1 MFYPKPLL
9 MKQVLL
15 LASLFIVFT
24 SCARRKM
31 EARVDRF
38 GIKTI
43 AILPAQLEVTGNT
56 PKKLSPEQL
65 QQIIVQN
72 KKFLDQALYI
82 DLAQY
87 VDSRLRRY
95 SQVQFQSAD
104 RTRKLLEDKG
114 INDTVSWQM
123 DPADLAKIL
132 GVDAVVSAKVT
143 QNHILSDEVA
153 MGIDVIGGIVRQTV
167 PGLPLPYGAAR
178 TSDMYVSCSLIKG
191 GYSVWST
198 RFTNRTDWNYPF
210 QNAIQ
215 RATSSIAYRFPL

>member
-1 MFYPKPLL
+1 

-15 LASLFIVFT
+15 LASLFIIIS

-38 GIKTI
+38 NIRTI

-65 QQIIVQN
+65 QQIIQQN

-82 DLAQY
+82 DLSQY

-104 RTRKLLEDKG
+104 RTKKLLEDKG
-114 INDTVSWQM
+114 ITDSASWQM

-153 MGIDVIGGIVRQTV
+153 MGIDVIGGIVRQTI
-167 PGLPLPYGAAR
+167 PKLPLPYGAAR
-178 TSDMYVSCSLIKG
+178 TSDMYVSCALIRG

-215 RATSSIAYRFPL
+215 HATSAIAYRFPL

>member
-1 MFYPKPLL
+1 

-15 LASLFIVFT
+15 LASLLIILT

-31 EARVDRF
+31 MERVDHF
-38 GIKTI
+38 NIKTI
-43 AILPAQLEVTGNT
+43 AILPAQLEVTGNV

-65 QQIIVQN
+65 QQIILQN
-72 KKFLDQALYI
+72 KKFLNRALYI

-87 VDSRLRRY
+87 VDSRTRRY
-95 SQVQFQSAD
+95 SQVQFQSID
-104 RTRKLLEDKG
+104 RTNKLLEEKG
-114 INDTVSWQM
+114 ITDSASWQM

-153 MGIDVIGGIVRQTV
+153 MGIDVIGGIVKQTV

-178 TSDMYVSCSLIKG
+178 TSDMYVNCALIRD

-198 RFTNRTDWNYPF
+198 RFTNHTDWNYPF

-215 RATSSIAYRFPL
+215 NATAAIAYRFPL

>member
-1 MFYPKPLL
+1 

-15 LASLFIVFT
+15 LASLFIIIS

-38 GIKTI
+38 NIRTI
-43 AILPAQLEVTGNT
+43 AILPAQLEVMGNT

-65 QQIIVQN
+65 QQLVKQN

-87 VDSRLRRY
+87 VDSKLRRY
-95 SQVQFQSAD
+95 SQVQFQSMD
-104 RTRKLLEDKG
+104 RTRKILEDKG
-114 INDTVSWQM
+114 INDTISWGM

-143 QNHILSDEVA
+143 QNHILTDEVA
-153 MGIDVIGGIVRQTV
+153 MGIDVVGGIVKEAIPR
-167 PGLPLPYGAAR
+167 LPLPLGAAR
-178 TSDMYVSCSLIKG
+178 TSDMYVSCALIRG

-198 RFTNRTDWNYPF
+198 RFTNHTDWNYPF

-215 RATSSIAYRFPL
+215 NATSAIAYRFPL

>member
-1 MFYPKPLL
+1 

-15 LASLFIVFT
+15 LASLFIIIS

-38 GIKTI
+38 NIRTI

-56 PKKLSPEQL
+56 PKKLSTEQL
-65 QQIIVQN
+65 QQIIRQN

-82 DLAQY
+82 DLSQY

-104 RTRKLLEDKG
+104 RTKKLLEEKG
-114 INDTVSWQM
+114 ITDSASWQM

-153 MGIDVIGGIVRQTV
+153 MGIDVIGGIVRQTI
-167 PGLPLPYGAAR
+167 PKLPLPYGAAR
-178 TSDMYVSCSLIKG
+178 TSDMYVSCALIRG

-215 RATSSIAYRFPL
+215 HATSAIAYRFPL

>member
-1 MFYPKPLL
+1 

-15 LASLFIVFT
+15 LASLFIIIS

-38 GIKTI
+38 NIRTI

-56 PKKLSPEQL
+56 PKKLTPDQL
-65 QQIIVQN
+65 HQIVLQN
-72 KKFLDQALYI
+72 KKFLDRALYI
-82 DLAQY
+82 DLSQY

-104 RTRKLLEDKG
+104 RTKKLLEEKG
-114 INDTVSWQM
+114 ITDSASWQM

-167 PGLPLPYGAAR
+167 PRLPLPYGAAR
-178 TSDMYVSCSLIKG
+178 TSDMYVSCALIRG

-215 RATSSIAYRFPL
+215 HATSAIAYRFPL

>member
-1 MFYPKPLL
+1 

-15 LASLFIVFT
+15 LASLFIIIS

-38 GIKTI
+38 NIRTI

-56 PKKLSPEQL
+56 PKKLSAEQL
-65 QQIIVQN
+65 QQIIRQN

-82 DLAQY
+82 DLSQY

-104 RTRKLLEDKG
+104 RTKKLLEEKG
-114 INDTVSWQM
+114 ITDSASWEM

-167 PGLPLPYGAAR
+167 PKLPLPYGAAR
-178 TSDMYVSCSLIKG
+178 TSDMYVSCALIRG

-198 RFTNRTDWNYPF
+198 RFTNHTDWNYPF

-215 RATSSIAYRFPL
+215 RATSAIAYRFPL

>member
-1 MFYPKPLL
+1 

-15 LASLFIVFT
+15 LASLFIIIS

-38 GIKTI
+38 NIRTI

-56 PKKLSPEQL
+56 PKKLSTEQL
-65 QQIIVQN
+65 QQIIRQN

-82 DLAQY
+82 DLSQY

-104 RTRKLLEDKG
+104 RTKKLLEDKG
-114 INDTVSWQM
+114 ITESASWQM

-153 MGIDVIGGIVRQTV
+153 MGIDVIGGIVRQTI
-167 PGLPLPYGAAR
+167 PKLPLPYGAAR
-178 TSDMYVSCSLIKG
+178 TSDMYVSCALIRG

-215 RATSSIAYRFPL
+215 HATSAIAYRFPL

>member
-1 MFYPKPLL
+1 

-15 LASLFIVFT
+15 LASLFIIIT

-31 EARVDRF
+31 EARVDYF
-38 GIKTI
+38 NIKTI

-56 PKKLSPEQL
+56 PKKLSAEQL
-65 QQIIVQN
+65 QQIIKQN

-95 SQVQFQSAD
+95 SQVKFQSID
-104 RTRKLLEDKG
+104 RTKKILEEKG
-114 INDTVSWQM
+114 ITDTASWQM
-123 DPADLAKIL
+123 DPSELAKIL

-143 QNHILSDEVA
+143 QNHILSDEVS

-167 PGLPLPYGAAR
+167 PKLPLPYGVAR
-178 TSDMYVSCSLIKG
+178 TSDMYVSCSLIKE

-198 RFTNRTDWNYPF
+198 RFTNQTDWNYPF

-215 RATSSIAYRFPL
+215 RVTSAIAYRFPL

>member
-1 MFYPKPLL
+1 

-15 LASLFIVFT
+15 LASLFIIIS

-38 GIKTI
+38 NIRTI

-56 PKKLSPEQL
+56 PKKLTPEQL
-65 QQIIVQN
+65 HQIVLQN

-82 DLAQY
+82 DLSQY

-104 RTRKLLEDKG
+104 RTKKLLEEKG
-114 INDTVSWQM
+114 ITDSASWQM
-123 DPADLAKIL
+123 DPAELAKIL

-167 PGLPLPYGAAR
+167 PRLPLPYGAAR
-178 TSDMYVSCSLIKG
+178 TSDMYVSCALIRG

-215 RATSSIAYRFPL
+215 HATSAIAYRFPL

>member
-1 MFYPKPLL
+1 

-15 LASLFIVFT
+15 LASLFIIIS

-38 GIKTI
+38 NIRTI

-56 PKKLSPEQL
+56 PKKLSTEQL
-65 QQIIVQN
+65 QQIIQQN

-82 DLAQY
+82 DLSQY

-104 RTRKLLEDKG
+104 RTKKLLEDKG
-114 INDTVSWQM
+114 ITDSASWQM

-153 MGIDVIGGIVRQTV
+153 MGIDVIGGIVRQTI
-167 PGLPLPYGAAR
+167 PKLPLPYGAAR
-178 TSDMYVSCSLIKG
+178 TSDMYVSCALIRG

-215 RATSSIAYRFPL
+215 HATSVIAYRFPL

>member
-1 MFYPKPLL
+1 

-15 LASLFIVFT
+15 LASLFIIIS

-38 GIKTI
+38 NIRTI

-56 PKKLSPEQL
+56 PKKLSTEQL
-65 QQIIVQN
+65 QQIIQQN

-82 DLAQY
+82 DLSQY

-104 RTRKLLEDKG
+104 RTKKLLEDKG
-114 INDTVSWQM
+114 ITDSASWQM
-123 DPADLAKIL
+123 DPTDLAKIL

-153 MGIDVIGGIVRQTV
+153 MGIDVIGGIVRQTI
-167 PGLPLPYGAAR
+167 PKLPLPYGAAR
-178 TSDMYVSCSLIKG
+178 TSDMYVSCALIRG

-215 RATSSIAYRFPL
+215 HATSAIAYRFPL

>member
-1 MFYPKPLL
+1 

-15 LASLFIVFT
+15 LASLFIIIS

-38 GIKTI
+38 NIRTI

-65 QQIIVQN
+65 HQIVLQN

-82 DLAQY
+82 DLSQY

-104 RTRKLLEDKG
+104 RTKKLLEDKG
-114 INDTVSWQM
+114 ITDTASWQM

-153 MGIDVIGGIVRQTV
+153 MGIDVIGGIVRQTI
-167 PGLPLPYGAAR
+167 PKLPLPYGAAR
-178 TSDMYVSCSLIKG
+178 TSDMYVSCALIRG

-215 RATSSIAYRFPL
+215 HATSAIAYRFPL